1 MTKIKSFAV
10 GTGDMFYINH
20 ISSNFTVID
29 CNLKSDRK
37 AEIMDEICKESEGK
51 EISRFISTHPDED
64 HIHGIE
70 YFIERKSIINF
81 YCVEN
86 KVVKDDETESFVKYC
101 ELRDSSK
108 AYYLYK
114 GCSRKWMNESGT
126 DNKGTYIR
134 CAGINILWPVLDNEK
149 FKEALMEANDNG
161 RPNNISPIIKYSV
174 NAGVTVL
181 WFGDLEHEF
190 MESIQD
196 DISMPK
202 ADIIFAPHH
211 GRLSGAVP
219 QKWLEQIDPKVIIL
233 GEAPSEELKYFSNYN
248 QITQNTAKD
257 ITMVCENKKIHFYSS
272 NYSYE
277 RDFLKNE
284 GAYNTELGHYIGT
297 LTI

>member
-70 YFIERKSIINF
+70 YFNERKSIINF

-134 CAGINILWPVLDNEK
+134 CI
-149 FKEALMEANDNG
+149 
-161 RPNNISPIIKYSV
+161 R
-174 NAGVTVL
+174 
-181 WFGDLEHEF
+181 
-190 MESIQD
+190 
-196 DISMPK
+196 
-202 ADIIFAPHH
+202 
-211 GRLSGAVP
+211 
-219 QKWLEQIDPKVIIL
+219 
-233 GEAPSEELKYFSNYN
+233 
-248 QITQNTAKD
+248 
-257 ITMVCENKKIHFYSS
+257 
-272 NYSYE
+272 
-277 RDFLKNE
+277 
-284 GAYNTELGHYIGT
+284 
-297 LTI
+297 